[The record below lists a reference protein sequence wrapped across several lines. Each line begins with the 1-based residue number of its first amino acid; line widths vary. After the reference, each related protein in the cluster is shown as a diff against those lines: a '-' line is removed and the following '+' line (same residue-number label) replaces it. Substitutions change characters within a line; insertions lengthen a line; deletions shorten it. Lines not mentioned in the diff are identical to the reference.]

1 MEIRSICCTAYSH
14 GAAFARNPCLSS
26 EIVQYL
32 LYAFWRHARR
42 QDYRL
47 AERGFHSSSGSRLC
61 PLCTSVLFDS
71 PTKRGAPEHN
81 KCAMEQFKAGIIEV
95 NLDDIV
101 KSRCATSANIPY
113 ECPEFQGPGIF
124 NNHCASRQWRLP
136 EFSISRSFLSCASLF
151 VMEPLRVG
159 AARRP
164 YSAARRE
171 AKSNLFN
178 LHTDVASA
186 HAPVCSS
193 IRSQM
198 EQLGM
203 ISKGAWQFD
212 P

>member
-1 MEIRSICCTAYSH
+1 MLYCIQSRCSIRKE
-14 GAAFARNPCLSS
+14 CLLVIGDRPISALRFLATRS
-26 EIVQYL
+26 ET
-32 LYAFWRHARR
+32 
-42 QDYRL
+42 RL
-47 AERGFHSSSGSRLC
+47 PTCRTRVPFSSGSRLC

-95 NLDDIV
+95 SLDDIV

-136 EFSISRSFLSCASLF
+136 KFSISRSFLSCASLF